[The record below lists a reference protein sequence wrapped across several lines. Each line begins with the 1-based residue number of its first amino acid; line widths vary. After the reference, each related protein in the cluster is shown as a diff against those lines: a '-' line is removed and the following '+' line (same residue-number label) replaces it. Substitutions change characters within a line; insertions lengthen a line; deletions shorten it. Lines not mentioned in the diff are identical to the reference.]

1 VNVRRLPAAAL
12 LLLPRFVSG
21 VSLPPLVCSSGGA
34 IGTIDLR
41 VDPSRAGEKPLPLRT
56 INRLE
61 EGETVTYR
69 PILRQGEQRKG
80 EVDVV
85 LVPAAGVKADSN
97 RGKSNRGDSK
107 RADSTESTL
116 LISDPKPAEQ
126 AQQWK
131 VPWRAG
137 LVVFVYGPSGLNVRK
152 VKGFLGK
159 DSDLPGQLADYADK
173 TSKTEALL
181 AELSSPNT
189 SPERFQSALQGF
201 SSQFGLNV
209 RISPTTAPTDQQTL
223 ALFQAINPA
232 VASYDPLSAQ
242 SSASARQT
250 AVLATLVG
258 EMFFGSPVGLA
269 AGGTALLLNLR
280 AIAFPNTEFRS
291 SFSQP
296 MPDSSGGND
305 GLGLCG
311 KTGSTP
317 AHTQIAYLWATRIP
331 NASPPAIEIG
341 SENSLPEG
349 VKSPL
354 PVSLSE
360 AAWKIIDRAR
370 DWSLKPASGGKTPNI
385 KVQKLGETGK
395 LELDLSGV
403 TPGRYI
409 LQGNWD
415 WDHFQSSGAI
425 DVRPLSDFKSTHI
438 VPSSQDRLV
447 ASTGKVPI
455 TLDSGGDTGDF
466 EFLTKVQI
474 EKLHDEFA
482 MPASV
487 PFVLPEG
494 LRRGPQQHVDLQ
506 IDTAN
511 LDPGQYKLML
521 SQVDGKAHDVALEL
535 LPPPPTLANLP
546 IVINQGVQQADF
558 VLKGLRLDLLKRL
571 EVSKGSVQLAAP
583 APGQTERKVTVRMA
597 NDLGAGTSLALL
609 AYVDGRSQPLTFSD
623 AIRVAGPRPRITE
636 VTLGRPPNQLI
647 QLAGDELPGGAFLSA
662 MITVDH
668 FQSNSAIKLSCIP
681 SNGDGGTAPLGVGS
695 GSLRV
700 QQLTSNQVFLSFDSS
715 GWPDGCVLQALVSN
729 GNEGDSPPYKIGRVV
744 LLPAIDS
751 FDVTGDAADSFH
763 ATLTGQN
770 LETIEKLGWSPDQS
784 QPVDTLPLPTADG
797 QKQKLDT
804 PIPPPPDA
812 GAQLFIWLR
821 NETKPRMTT
830 LRAESSWR

>member
-1 VNVRRLPAAAL
+1 MSVRRLTTAAL

-34 IGTIDLR
+34 IGTVDLR

-80 EVDVV
+80 EVDIV
-85 LVPAAGVKADSN
+85 LVPAAGVKADS
-97 RGKSNRGDSK
+97 KRGDSK
-107 RADSTESTL
+107 QPDSTNGTL
-116 LISDPKPAEQ
+116 LIFDPKPANQ
-126 AQQWK
+126 VQQWR
-131 VPWRAG
+131 VPWRTG

-181 AELSSPNT
+181 AELSSANT
-189 SPERFQSALQGF
+189 SPERFQAALQGF

-209 RISPTTAPTDQQTL
+209 QVSRTAPTDQQTL
-223 ALFQAINPA
+223 ALFQAVNPA
-232 VASYDPLSAQ
+232 VASYDPLAAQ
-242 SSASARQT
+242 SSSSARQT

-280 AIAFPNTEFRS
+280 AIAFPNTEFLS

-317 AHTQIAYLWATRIP
+317 PHTRIAYLWATRIP

-341 SENSLPEG
+341 EENSLPEG

-354 PVSLSE
+354 PVSLSQ
-360 AAWKIIDRAR
+360 AGWKIIDRAR
-370 DWSLKPASGGKTPNI
+370 DWSLKPASGGKVPTI

-403 TPGRYI
+403 MPGRYI

-415 WDHFQSSGAI
+415 WDRFQSSGAI
-425 DVRPLSDFKSTHI
+425 DVRPLSDFKSAHV
-438 VPSSQDRLV
+438 VPTSQDRLV

-455 TLDSGGDTGDF
+455 TLDSGGETGDF
-466 EFLTKVQI
+466 EFVTKVQI
-474 EKLHDEFA
+474 EKVHDEFA

-511 LDPGQYKLML
+511 LDPGQYKLIL
-521 SQVDGKAHDVALEL
+521 SQVDGTAHDVAVEL
-535 LPPPPTLANLP
+535 LPAPPSLVNLP
-546 IVINQGVQQADF
+546 MVINEGVQQADF
-558 VLKGLRLDLLKRL
+558 VLKGLHLDLLTRL

-609 AYVDGRSQPLTFSD
+609 AYMKGRSQPLTFSD
-623 AIRVAGPRPRITE
+623 AIRIAGPRPRITQ

-647 QLAGDELPGGAFLSA
+647 QLAADELPGGAFLSA
-662 MITVDH
+662 MMIVDH
-668 FQSNSAIKLSCIP
+668 LQSNSAIKLSCIP
-681 SNGDGGTAPLGVGS
+681 SNGDVTAPGGAGWGS
-695 GSLRV
+695 VRV
-700 QQLTSNQVFLSFDSS
+700 QQLTGNQVFLSFDSS

-744 LLPAIDS
+744 LLPAVES

-784 QPVDTLPLPTADG
+784 QPVETLPLPTADG

-804 PIPPPPDA
+804 PIPPPPDS

-830 LRAESSWR
+830 LRAESSWH